1 MNESLFE
8 LDFLVIFLFSYLLYT
23 DLLDRLDRLDIV
35 DDYQINFNLSK
46 LVKMDLWRL
55 LSFQA

>member
-8 LDFLVIFLFSYLLYT
+8 LDFLVIFLFNYLLFT

-46 LVKMDLWRL
+46 LVKKDLWRL

>member
-1 MNESLFE
+1 MNESLFK
-8 LDFLVIFLFSYLLYT
+8 LDFLVIFLSNYLLFA

-46 LVKMDLWRL
+46 LVKKDLWRL